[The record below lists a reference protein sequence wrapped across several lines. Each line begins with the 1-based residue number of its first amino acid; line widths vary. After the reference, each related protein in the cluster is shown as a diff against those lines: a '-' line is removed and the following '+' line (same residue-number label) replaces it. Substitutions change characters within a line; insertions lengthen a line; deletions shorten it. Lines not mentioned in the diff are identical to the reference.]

1 MNGWLGRNVMKI
13 FMRKLV
19 NGMIRLRAAA
29 LLLILS
35 GCVVGPKYH
44 PPAPQAPAPEYKE
57 SPTQF
62 KENEGWT
69 VAQPADAKLRGKWWE
84 IFNDPELNAL
94 EEQLD
99 INNQNIK
106 QYFEN
111 FMEARAVVREA
122 RSQYFPTLA
131 VAPSF
136 NRSRTSRNLSTT
148 PVTTSGTGTAPRP
161 QLQNT
166 IYSLPLEASWE
177 PDLWG
182 KVRNTVRQAQ
192 YAAQVSAADL
202 ESERLTEQASLAEYF
217 FEIRGQDQLQKIY
230 DETVAADQQAYELTR
245 ALYEAGIDDPISV
258 VEAETTL
265 QSAQAGATNVGIAR
279 VQYEHAIAVL
289 IGKAASNFSIPV
301 KPMTVG
307 PPPIPVGMPSEL
319 LERRP
324 DVAAAERTMAEANA
338 TIGIAYAAYY
348 PNLTLTAEGGFESS
362 AFSRWLSW
370 PSRFWSVGASIP
382 ETIFDTG
389 LRRATV
395 QQYVAT
401 YNADLASYRQTVL
414 AAFQQVEDSLAEVRI
429 LSKEIQKEQQAV
441 NSAQTY
447 LKLEQARYETG
458 VDPYV
463 DVLIAQTTASVGAM
477 LGLMLFHMDLN
488 VISIIGIV
496 LLIGIVKKNAIMMI
510 DFALMAEHEEDKNT
524 RDSIFE
530 ACMLRFRPILMTTMA
545 ALFGALPLAF
555 GTGTGSE
562 LRRPLGITIVGGL
575 LLSQLI
581 TLYTTPVVY
590 LTLDRLR
597 LRLSGKRQ
605 ETSLAAGGHGLPE
618 NV

>member
-13 FMRKLV
+13 FTRKPV
-19 NGMIRLRAAA
+19 NSRLFAAA
-29 LLLILS
+29 LLLMLS

-44 PPAPQAPAPEYKE
+44 PPSPPAPPAVYKE
-57 SPTQF
+57 SPAQF
-62 KENEGWT
+62 KEAEGWT

-94 EEQLD
+94 EDQLNID
-99 INNQNIK
+99 NQNIK

-122 RSQYFPTLA
+122 RSQYFPTLS
-131 VAPSF
+131 VVPSVTH
-136 NRSRTSRNLSTT
+136 SRASANVGSANAN
-148 PVTTSGTGTAPRP
+148 SAGTGTTSSP
-161 QLQNT
+161 QLQST
-166 IYSLPLEASWE
+166 LYSLPLEASWE

-202 ESERLTEQASLAEYF
+202 ENERLTEQASLAEYF
-217 FEIRGQDQLQKIY
+217 FEIRGQDELQKIY
-230 DETVAADQQAYELTR
+230 DDTVAADQKAYELTR
-245 ALYEAGIDDPISV
+245 ALYEAGIDDQISV

-265 QSAQAGATNVGIAR
+265 RSAQAGATNVGIAR
-279 VQYEHAIAVL
+279 AQYEHAIAVL
-289 IGKAASNFSIPV
+289 LGKAASNFSIPV
-301 KPMTVG
+301 KPMTIA
-307 PPPIPVGMPSEL
+307 PPPIPVGVPSEL

-338 TIGIAYAAYY
+338 AIGIAYAAYY
-348 PNLTLTAEGGFESS
+348 PNLTLSGEGGFESS
-362 AFSRWLSW
+362 SFSHWLSW

-382 ETIFDTG
+382 ETIFDAG

-429 LSKEIQKEQQAV
+429 LSKEIQQEQQAV

-463 DVLIAQTTASVGAM
+463 DVLIAQTTVLADQQILNTLQVQQITSAVALVEA
-477 LGLMLFHMDLN
+477 LG
-488 VISIIGIV
+488 
-496 LLIGIVKKNAIMMI
+496 
-510 DFALMAEHEEDKNT
+510 
-524 RDSIFE
+524 
-530 ACMLRFRPILMTTMA
+530 
-545 ALFGALPLAF
+545 
-555 GTGTGSE
+555 
-562 LRRPLGITIVGGL
+562 GGWDR
-575 LLSQLI
+575 SQLPN
-581 TLYTTPVVY
+581 TQQVTQKPTKSETTIE
-590 LTLDRLR
+590 
-597 LRLSGKRQ
+597 Q
-605 ETSLAAGGHGLPE
+605 
-618 NV
+618 

>member
-1 MNGWLGRNVMKI
+1 M
-13 FMRKLV
+13 
-19 NGMIRLRAAA
+19 
-29 LLLILS
+29 
-35 GCVVGPKYH
+35 VGPKYH
-44 PPAPQAPAPEYKE
+44 PPAPPAPAAVYKE

-62 KENEGWT
+62 KETEGWT

-111 FMEARAVVREA
+111 FMEARAIVREA
-122 RSQYFPTLA
+122 RSQYFPTLSA
-131 VAPSF
+131 APSVTH
-136 NRSRTSRNLSTT
+136 SRASANSEHGAHAKRA
-148 PVTTSGTGTAPRP
+148 GTGTDFAT
-161 QLQNT
+161 QLQST
-166 IYSLPLEASWE
+166 LYSLPLEASWE

-202 ESERLTEQASLAEYF
+202 ENERLTEQASLAEYF

-230 DETVAADQQAYELTR
+230 NDTVEADQKAYELTR
-245 ALYEAGIDDPISV
+245 ALYEAGIDDQISV

-279 VQYEHAIAVL
+279 AQYEHAIAVL

-301 KPMTVG
+301 KPMTVA
-307 PPPIPVGMPSEL
+307 PPPIPVGVPSEL

-338 TIGIAYAAYY
+338 AIGIAYAAYY
-348 PNLTLTAEGGFESS
+348 PNLTLSAEGGFESS
-362 AFSRWLSW
+362 SFSHWLSW

-382 ETIFDTG
+382 ETIFDAG

-414 AAFQQVEDSLAEVRI
+414 TAFQQVEDGLAEVRI
-429 LSKEIQKEQQAV
+429 LSKEIQQEQQAV

-463 DVLIAQTTASVGAM
+463 DVLIAQTTVLADQQTLNTLQVQQMTSAVALVEA
-477 LGLMLFHMDLN
+477 LG
-488 VISIIGIV
+488 
-496 LLIGIVKKNAIMMI
+496 
-510 DFALMAEHEEDKNT
+510 
-524 RDSIFE
+524 
-530 ACMLRFRPILMTTMA
+530 
-545 ALFGALPLAF
+545 
-555 GTGTGSE
+555 
-562 LRRPLGITIVGGL
+562 GGWDR
-575 LLSQLI
+575 SQLPSPQQV
-581 TLYTTPVVY
+581 TQKPPK
-590 LTLDRLR
+590 
-597 LRLSGKRQ
+597 S
-605 ETSLAAGGHGLPE
+605 ETSIE
-618 NV
+618 Q